1 MKKSQL
7 RQIIKEEIQQLL
19 KEDDPRVSS
28 INIGDK
34 FQDEDTD
41 IWTVKDIFIPEWTT
55 EVETIT
61 LENEDGESTVWPDDF
76 DGGGF
81 FEWFNQIEDVRYSID
96 YEKDIGG
103 GEYENDTKT
112 FTSKSEAE
120 SFAEEHYGVIEYEK
134 YSGDERVEYGYV
146 SNTGELVPETNRR
159 Y

>member
-7 RQIIKEEIQQLL
+7 RQIIQEEI
-19 KEDDPRVSS
+19 KEVLDAFGSLGVDWGDPVASRQRRDDV
-28 INIGDK
+28 
-34 FQDEDTD
+34 
-41 IWTVKDIFIPEWTT
+41 
-55 EVETIT
+55 
-61 LENEDGESTVWPDDF
+61 
-76 DGGGF
+76 
-81 FEWFNQIEDVRYSID
+81 DVRYSID

-146 SNTGELVPETNRR
+146 SNTGQLVPETNRR